1 MAPYVGFC
9 QAGAQMS
16 TAGFARRGQLVSG
29 ASSGDSGE
37 QPPNTAWIP
46 DTAGDRRPQRAPCIC
61 CIPHIRVTS
70 VTLAIAGAGP
80 RHGKGDECAGGGR
93 ARRLGGPQ
101 HRVCGVLRGRVHSL
115 CAGNPHS
122 TCSSPRRS
130 QLQALEKA
138 IAQVDRVGSEAH
150 ELSKANQAT
159 VLSVE
164 STLAAVQEVGAS
176 LGERL
181 GDRIDPASLV

>member
-1 MAPYVGFC
+1 MFDQNILKLLEA
-9 QAGAQMS
+9 A
-16 TAGFARRGQLVSG
+16 
-29 ASSGDSGE
+29 
-37 QPPNTAWIP
+37 
-46 DTAGDRRPQRAPCIC
+46 
-61 CIPHIRVTS
+61 
-70 VTLAIAGAGP
+70 
-80 RHGKGDECAGGGR
+80 GR
-93 ARRLGGPQ
+93 ALVEDGAKIAEYEMAEMAMQGSIDELEDIVLQLKDEVARLK
-101 HRVCGVLRGRVHSL
+101 REIKNYERDTDSARDTVLYLADERDK
-115 CAGNPHS
+115 
-122 TCSSPRRS
+122 
-130 QLQALEKA
+130 LQKA